1 MRLRRSTAA
10 LCLLAVLLAALIP
23 ALGCETTE
31 KPKKTPIRGTATHP
45 KVQKS

>member
-1 MRLRRSTAA
+1 MRLRRPIAT
-10 LCLLAVLLAALIP
+10 LCLLACVFAALIP

>member
-1 MRLRRSTAA
+1 MRLRRPTST

-23 ALGCETTE
+23 AIGCETTE